1 MCSFHRW
8 AHIGVVFFFSK
19 FVDFFFF
26 YHERVLNCP
35 VLFSAIINMIMW
47 FCSVILLMW
56 YIKLIDFCMLN
67 HPCIPGWLLLF
78 LSLINL
84 SFFCLWQLEKVLQ
97 QGDIGE
103 CAEPYMIFK
112 EADATKVE
120 FHASYSPHFHSH

>member
-1 MCSFHRW
+1 MWSFHRW

-19 FVDFFFF
+19 FVEFFFFF

-47 FCSVILLMW
+47 FSVILLMW

-67 HPCIPGWLLLF
+67 HLCIPGWLLLF

-120 FHASYSPHFHSH
+120 FHASYSPHFHS